1 MSIQRQTIQRI
12 LSDPHRCQDV
22 VAHRL
27 IFCEVAL
34 ASPPDERILECECC
48 RRFLAYCCACT
59 ERRRTEDEC
68 SPYFSEDPDF
78 YKPCHHYKIAFVD
91 GACLGN
97 GQEGA
102 TAGIGIAIGA
112 KFLTM
117 QWALPIDD
125 LVDPVPTR
133 TSQRAELLAAI
144 NGIRKLG
151 EYEGSPVTKS
161 REGRANHTSGS
172 REKDVWVITSDSE
185 YVVSGMT
192 EWVPAWKNNGWRNSS
207 KKRPKNLDLFQT
219 LHTTVEQ
226 YEREYKVQ
234 IAFWR
239 IGREYNTIA
248 DSLAGIAARGQTLE
262 ENLQAYVD
270 PACFSRDESDTSLV
284 RLLPCMLH
292 LSDVSFLTVDD
303 ATTK

>member
-161 REGRANHTSGS
+161 REGRANHASGS

-185 YVVSGMT
+185 YVVSGRT
-192 EWVPAWKNNGWRNSS
+192 EWVPAWKVSHYCRSRLLFSS
-207 KKRPKNLDLFQT
+207 NLLERTTDGATRLRKDLRTFSKPSTRPLSNMSVNIKFRLLFG
-219 LHTTVEQ
+219 VS
-226 YEREYKVQ
+226 V
-234 IAFWR
+234 A
-239 IGREYNTIA
+239 NTI
-248 DSLAGIAARGQTLE
+248 R
-262 ENLQAYVD
+262 
-270 PACFSRDESDTSLV
+270 SRIV
-284 RLLPCMLH
+284 
-292 LSDVSFLTVDD
+292 
-303 ATTK
+303 